1 MIAVL
6 ITLGILV
13 GFIMAVIIPWALL
26 RQLERKDEG
35 QKGEKKK
42 EG

>member
-13 GFIMAVIIPWALL
+13 GFLMAVIIPWALL
-26 RQLERKDEG
+26 RQLEDNGEGKKD
-35 QKGEKKK
+35 KGKK
-42 EG
+42 EE